1 MGNISNVEDG
11 KWKMQLQLPHS
22 NCTMNDVDNDDDG
35 DMAGRWGKGAIRGVR
50 NGWMVGW
57 LGAADTGVKSRT

>member
-35 DMAGRWGKGAIRGVR
+35 DMAGQWGRETNIERK
-50 NGWMVGW
+50 
-57 LGAADTGVKSRT
+57 RT